1 MSNNKF
7 VFVVVVLNKN
17 KKSTCCYFFDCLFFF
32 ELWIFGMM
40 SYIIKLDEWQ
50 CNIYS
55 FEKQKSLQKRKK
67 SKNNNI
73 IVVNLIVNESF
84 LQLIHFDYY

>member
-1 MSNNKF
+1 
-7 VFVVVVLNKN
+7 
-17 KKSTCCYFFDCLFFF
+17 
-32 ELWIFGMM
+32 M